1 MKIGDCGTV
10 FRNFTGYRV
19 CVSLSYGKPIEG
31 VLIGSRQEYI
41 LMVVDGSILYI
52 LVPSITSITKN
63 TKDLR
68 STTYEQDYDVP
79 SLFEL
84 REQWV
89 TLNEFSKQ
97 PMYGVLSEIEE
108 SYVLLINKEEL
119 QLIPLT
125 SIETVRKG
133 NNRIEQT
140 VDSIPKQV
148 KKEPPVAVEVVS
160 NEKDSEAKK
169 IIKEALILSNGSIE
183 NIHKP
188 FSTFDK
194 SLDLKVVDTNEQE
207 EIDKQNEILI
217 EESERLPVK
226 EIRILNNVSFRDL
239 MARENSELEQTM
251 TSDENE
257 ENIEHFKMKTPLD
270 NSIGNEEFLTCID
283 CLQDAHV
290 RNSLDVPL
298 DFISQQEIGNLEIIG
313 HTETQMSSEEQMA
326 MLEKQYYALMKH
338 AAKNSCSSNFH
349 YENESIETVVTE
361 GQYTALLKHAA
372 DMHRTIISK

>member
-41 LMVVDGSILYI
+41 LLVVDGSILYI
-52 LVPSITSITKN
+52 LVPAITSITKN

-97 PMYGVLSEIEE
+97 PMCGVLSEIEE

-133 NNRIEQT
+133 SNRIEQT
-140 VDSIPKQV
+140 LDSIPKQM
-148 KKEPPVAVEVVS
+148 KKEKTVAVEVVR
-160 NEKDSEAKK
+160 NEKEHEIEK
-169 IIKEALILSNGSIE
+169 ISKEVIVHSNASIE
-183 NIHKP
+183 NTQKP
-188 FSTFDK
+188 VSTSDQT
-194 SLDLKVVDTNEQE
+194 LDLKVVDTNEQD
-207 EIDKQNEILI
+207 EIDKQDEIVI
-217 EESERLPVK
+217 EENKIHPIK
-226 EIRILNNVSFRDL
+226 EIRVLNNASFRDL

-251 TSDENE
+251 TSVENE

-270 NSIGNEEFLTCID
+270 NSIGNEGFLTCID

-290 RNSLDVPL
+290 RNSLDVPM
-298 DFISQQEIGNLEIIG
+298 DFITQQEIGNLESIS